1 MGAYQLKITIKGS
14 KPPIWRRILV
24 PEGITFEKL
33 HQIIQTAFCWADD
46 HLYQFEFRSEGV
58 RVVPAEED
66 RSQKFQYILTDE
78 TIDNLVSGT
87 KKFTYIYD
95 FGDNWEHVI
104 QVEDVIEDYKEN
116 YAQVVKFKGDVIPED
131 CGGITGYYELL
142 KKSSE
147 YLKEYDM
154 SAINKCLN
162 QNVEPVPEEIHIA
175 DIYGCYDKSSVIEIA
190 KRHGL
195 SGISKL
201 KKEEL
206 AERTIAHI
214 LDKKVMRH
222 YFLCARDS
230 EIKLF
235 EQVAAGDFKVPS
247 FESEEMDFLYA
258 GGYVTAGLNNHFMA
272 AEEIIKAYEELNTPE
287 FIEERG
293 RLSKIGDYL
302 CAANSLYAVTPPS
315 VLLET
320 FNKYEDKKLTV
331 DELLHAHELLLPYRC
346 MVAYIDGNFVDAALA
361 EQKSFEELLRMQK
374 KVPYYIPTQLEIRF
388 MADNAGFLMTDE
400 LSQLSRFLTGELNV
414 PDEMIPYILRQIQA
428 EISLGGQLQEVMAD
442 FEAAG
447 IIFES
452 DEQIEKFTSIITDVW
467 NHTRMVLNRG
477 HKPYEMVMKGLEEV
491 SAQRKNIQKIYPND
505 PCPCGSGK
513 KYKKCCGK
521 RN

>member
-195 SGISKL
+195 
-201 KKEEL
+201 
-206 AERTIAHI
+206 
-214 LDKKVMRH
+214 
-222 YFLCARDS
+222 
-230 EIKLF
+230 
-235 EQVAAGDFKVPS
+235 
-247 FESEEMDFLYA
+247 
-258 GGYVTAGLNNHFMA
+258 
-272 AEEIIKAYEELNTPE
+272 
-287 FIEERG
+287 
-293 RLSKIGDYL
+293 
-302 CAANSLYAVTPPS
+302 
-315 VLLET
+315 
-320 FNKYEDKKLTV
+320 
-331 DELLHAHELLLPYRC
+331 
-346 MVAYIDGNFVDAALA
+346 
-361 EQKSFEELLRMQK
+361 
-374 KVPYYIPTQLEIRF
+374 
-388 MADNAGFLMTDE
+388 
-400 LSQLSRFLTGELNV
+400 
-414 PDEMIPYILRQIQA
+414 
-428 EISLGGQLQEVMAD
+428 
-442 FEAAG
+442 
-447 IIFES
+447 
-452 DEQIEKFTSIITDVW
+452 
-467 NHTRMVLNRG
+467 
-477 HKPYEMVMKGLEEV
+477 
-491 SAQRKNIQKIYPND
+491 
-505 PCPCGSGK
+505 
-513 KYKKCCGK
+513 
-521 RN
+521 